1 MKTSSSLLL
10 ALTLITPT
18 ALVFSTGCSKSNSD
32 KVADAVQ
39 DAKVAVKD
47 AAIDVK
53 DGAVSTWNSI
63 KDYKYDKRSDF
74 AAGIDKATKSMD
86 DKLAEL
92 KAKATADTPE
102 KTKAREEYDEDF
114 RRDYLGWHVH
124 YHLASDEKRGIAKFS
139 ELLQKHG
146 LGPVYEPKY
155 VS

>member
-47 AAIDVK
+47 AATDIK
-53 DGAVSTWNSI
+53 DGAISTWNSI
-63 KDYKYDKRSDF
+63 KDFTYDKRSDF
-74 AAGIDKATKSMD
+74 AAGVDKATKSMD
-86 DKLAEL
+86 EKLAEL

-102 KTKAREEYDEDF
+102 KTKAREEYDEARAELKAKLND
-114 RRDYLGWHVH
+114 LGN
-124 YHLASDEKRGIAKFS
+124 ASADTWAAAKV
-139 ELLQKHG
+139 E
-146 LGPVYEPKY
+146 
-155 VS
+155 VSKAWDKVEASYDKLTK